1 MESAGNRYDVFISHA
16 SEDKEII
23 ARPLA
28 QKFAGLGLKIWFDEN
43 TLKIGDNLRESID
56 RGLSDSAFGIVIL
69 SKFFFSKNWPKRELD
84 GLVSLSTKILPI
96 WHGVNSEDVIRFSPM
111 LATIVALPSSSGVDM
126 IASEIYKVVT
136 GTQSKSDHRK
146 VEEQYDSLFQNVDV
160 SQIRDIQ
167 NKRFRFLLKLYQN
180 RDRTRI
186 KNNMFDLG
194 QELGYPNEITKEIMQ
209 YYKEKGY
216 LEHTAS
222 GGGVEITVDGIDF
235 IEEQLPD
242 SQEVKEVKSNRDS
255 VLRELYKEHES
266 KREVDMRELAK
277 RLRIP
282 NDSAIFD
289 IAYYLE
295 KKRLISTRFSNAK
308 IATDGIDYV
317 ERMR

>member
-1 MESAGNRYDVFISHA
+1 M
-16 SEDKEII
+16 
-23 ARPLA
+23 
-28 QKFAGLGLKIWFDEN
+28 
-43 TLKIGDNLRESID
+43 
-56 RGLSDSAFGIVIL
+56 
-69 SKFFFSKNWPKRELD
+69 
-84 GLVSLSTKILPI
+84 SLSTKILPI

-126 IASEIYKVVT
+126 IASEIYKVIT

-167 NKRFRFLLKLYQN
+167 DKRFRFLLKLYQN

-255 VLRELYKEHES
+255 VLRELYKERES

>member
-1 MESAGNRYDVFISHA
+1 
-16 SEDKEII
+16 
-23 ARPLA
+23 
-28 QKFAGLGLKIWFDEN
+28 
-43 TLKIGDNLRESID
+43 
-56 RGLSDSAFGIVIL
+56 
-69 SKFFFSKNWPKRELD
+69 
-84 GLVSLSTKILPI
+84 
-96 WHGVNSEDVIRFSPM
+96 M
-111 LATIVALPSSSGVDM
+111 LATIVALPSSSGLDM
-126 IASEIYKVVT
+126 IASEIYKVIT
-136 GTQSKSDHRK
+136 GTQSKSHHRK

-194 QELGYPNEITKEIMQ
+194 QELGYPNGITKEIMQ

-277 RLRIP
+277 RLRIL
-282 NDSAIFD
+282 NDSAI
-289 IAYYLE
+289 
-295 KKRLISTRFSNAK
+295 LI
-308 IATDGIDYV
+308 
-317 ERMR
+317 

>member
-1 MESAGNRYDVFISHA
+1 
-16 SEDKEII
+16 
-23 ARPLA
+23 
-28 QKFAGLGLKIWFDEN
+28 
-43 TLKIGDNLRESID
+43 
-56 RGLSDSAFGIVIL
+56 
-69 SKFFFSKNWPKRELD
+69 
-84 GLVSLSTKILPI
+84 
-96 WHGVNSEDVIRFSPM
+96 
-111 LATIVALPSSSGVDM
+111 
-126 IASEIYKVVT
+126 
-136 GTQSKSDHRK
+136 
-146 VEEQYDSLFQNVDV
+146 
-160 SQIRDIQ
+160 
-167 NKRFRFLLKLYQN
+167 
-180 RDRTRI
+180 
-186 KNNMFDLG
+186 MFDLG

-216 LEHTAS
+216 LEQTAS

-266 KREVDMRELAK
+266 KREVDMRELTK
-277 RLRIP
+277 RLRNP

-308 IATDGIDYV
+308 IATDGIGYV